1 MARGLLVVDVQRDF
15 CEGGSLAV
23 SGGAAAAGAISDH
36 LRAYADF
43 YALVVASRDW
53 HDAASLNTG
62 HFAKHGQEPDF
73 ISTWPVHCVADTPG
87 SEYHPDLDTTYV
99 DVHVRKGQGVPA
111 YSAFEGSVAAPG
123 SGTLDDALRAAGV
136 DRLDVVG
143 IATDYC
149 VLRSVLDARRLD
161 FAVRV
166 LVDLT
171 AGVTAESSAAAVI
184 AMRDAG
190 ADVTRERP

>member
-23 SGGAAAAGAISDH
+23 SGGAAAAGAITDH

-43 YALVVASRDW
+43 YALVAASRDW

-62 HFAKHGQEPDF
+62 HFAPPGQEPDF
-73 ISTWPVHCVADTPG
+73 VSTWPAHCVADTPG
-87 SEYHPDLDTTYV
+87 AEYHPDLDTSYLDLQV
-99 DVHVRKGQGVPA
+99 VKGQGVPA
-111 YSAFEGSVAAPG
+111 YSAFEGVVADPG
-123 SGTLDDALRAAGV
+123 SGSLDDALRAGGV

-149 VLRSVLDARRLD
+149 VLRSVLDALRLGFD
-161 FAVRV
+161 VRV
-166 LVDLT
+166 LIDLT
-171 AGVTAESSAAAVI
+171 AGVAAASSAAAVA

-190 ADVTRERP
+190 ADVTSELP